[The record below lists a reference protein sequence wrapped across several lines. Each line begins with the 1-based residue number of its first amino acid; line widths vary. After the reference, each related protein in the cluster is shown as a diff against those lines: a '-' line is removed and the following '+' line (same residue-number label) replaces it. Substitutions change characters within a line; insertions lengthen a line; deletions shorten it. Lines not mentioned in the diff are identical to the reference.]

1 MQLNL
6 RILGREMNDGMLEA
20 LRDFLVNHQYEGEYQ
35 ISIEKMDQRPATQP
49 AAEAALRMPAA
60 TIPSGTSR
68 GRITVRRK
76 EQQEQADPVSFT
88 FDQDRKEVFSP
99 NGKFTF
105 KKRR

>member
-20 LRDFLVNHQYEGEYQ
+20 LRDFLVNHQYEGEYK
-35 ISIEKMDQRPATQP
+35 ISIEKMDQGQATQP
-49 AAEAALRMPAA
+49 NAEAVIRMPAA
-60 TIPSGTSR
+60 TIPSGTGR

-76 EQQEQADPVSFT
+76 EQQADNVNFS
-88 FDQDRKEVFSP
+88 FDQDRKEVFSR